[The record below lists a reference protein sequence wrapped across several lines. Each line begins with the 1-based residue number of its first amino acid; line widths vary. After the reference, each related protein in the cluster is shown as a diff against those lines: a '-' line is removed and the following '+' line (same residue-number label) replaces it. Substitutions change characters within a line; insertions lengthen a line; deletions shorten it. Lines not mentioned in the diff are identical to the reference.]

1 MKIFKII
8 ILGSLFLIFQSCSV
22 VLNKSEYMEKAENFV
37 HNILIEDYESCIKE
51 MVTKEN
57 YLSLIDTTKM
67 NEQDRLLVKLNYQ
80 FQTSSDKKIEELKKL
95 RNIII
100 SKFGNSPNI
109 SFNNIKKFY
118 PVQKTIFEYTK
129 LRIQL
134 KGDKYSGILEIKF
147 EDNSEK
153 IVNLIGI
160 GQREAI

>member
-8 ILGSLFLIFQSCSV
+8 VLGSLFLIIQSCSV
-22 VLNKSEYMEKAENFV
+22 VLNKSEYMKKAESFV

-67 NEQDRLLVKLNYQ
+67 KEQDRLLIKLNYQ
-80 FQTSSDKKIEELKKL
+80 FQVSSDKKIEELKKL

-100 SKFGNSPNI
+100 TNFGNSPNI

-118 PVQKTIFEYTK
+118 PVHKSIFEYTK

-134 KGDKYSGILEIKF
+134 KGSKYSGILEIKF
-147 EDNSEK
+147 EDNSGK

-160 GQREAI
+160 GQKKAI